1 MFTLLRVEEKVKE
14 EEEEEQEG
22 KEGRRYQWNSRLG
35 LTGRGGFGLFDEE

>member
-1 MFTLLRVEEKVKE
+1 MSTLLRVEEKVE
-14 EEEEEQEG
+14 EEG